1 MEIIG
6 MSETFSSPESTNSPN
21 PPQLNNNTDAEG
33 RYLTTST
40 VDSEATILEEDSRPN
55 IYTEEVVLTEEPL
68 AKPKRKFNPRLL
80 LLIGAVLAA
89 GYFGWQYFAP
99 KPVATFIAVSGRIE
113 ADETDIAA
121 KTGGRV
127 ATMLVREGEQ
137 VSAGQAV
144 AKIEDLEVNE
154 QLKGAVAQVNS
165 VKQEAAQAQLEVAVA
180 DSRIQEAAANLQQ
193 SKGDSRGRVD
203 QASSTVAVAKA
214 QLSQAQ
220 AQVGEAQ
227 AQIKQANAEWQLARK
242 NRDRYSQLV
251 KDGAVNRQQ
260 FDQAETTAATAQAKL
275 ESAQAGLAVR
285 FAAVKTA
292 GDQFTAAQGGL
303 TQNQS
308 TQMNPVIRNS
318 QLAAYQ
324 QQKQQAYAKL
334 AAAQAKV
341 QNAVA
346 SQQQVQKR
354 LDSFQVNSP
363 LTGVVQSRAVE
374 PGAVV
379 ATGKTLLT
387 VIDPKA
393 VYLRAYVPE
402 GDLSKIHVGQ
412 TARILLDTDTKQS
425 LTAKVSSIDP
435 KASFT
440 PENIYFKKDRVRQV
454 FGIKLSIN
462 QDRDYAKP
470 GMPAEAEI
478 DLK

>member
-1 MEIIG
+1 LPRS
-6 MSETFSSPESTNSPN
+6 SEELKNSLASNSESI
-21 PPQLNNNTDAEG
+21 
-33 RYLTTST
+33 
-40 VDSEATILEEDSRPN
+40 VVEE
-55 IYTEEVVLTEEPL
+55 ELPL
-68 AKPKRKFNPRLL
+68 KQKNRFNPLL
-80 LLIGAVLAA
+80 LLPMVVVLGA
-89 GYFGWQYFAP
+89 GYFGWQYLAP
-99 KPVATFIAVSGRIE
+99 KPAATFIPVSGRVE

-121 KTGGRV
+121 KTGGRI
-127 ATMLVREGEQ
+127 AAILVREGDL
-137 VSAGQAV
+137 VIAGQVV

-154 QLKGAVAQVNS
+154 QLKGAAAQVNS

-180 DSRIQEAAANLQQ
+180 DSRIQEAAANLAQ

-203 QASSTVAVAKA
+203 QANSTVEVAKA
-214 QLSQAQ
+214 QLVQAQ

-227 AQIKQANAEWQLARK
+227 AQIKQAKAEWQLAQK

-251 KDGAVNRQQ
+251 KEGAVNRQQ
-260 FDQAETTAATAQAKL
+260 FDQAETTADTAQAKL
-275 ESAQAGLAVR
+275 DSARAGLAVR
-285 FAAVKTA
+285 LATVKTA
-292 GDQFTAAQGGL
+292 SDQFTAAQGGL

-308 TQMNPVIRNS
+308 TQLNPIIRNS
-318 QLAAYQ
+318 QLSAYQ
-324 QQKQQAYAKL
+324 QQKQQAYSKL
-334 AAAQAKV
+334 AAAQAKI

-354 LDSFQVNSP
+354 LDSFQVQSP
-363 LTGVVQSRAVE
+363 LAGVVQSRTLE

-402 GDLSKIHVGQ
+402 GDLSKIHIGQ
-412 TARILLDTDTKQS
+412 TARILLDTDSKQA

-454 FGIKLSIN
+454 FGIKLLID

>member
-1 MEIIG
+1 MNK
-6 MSETFSSPESTNSPN
+6 TFSTPESTGSP
-21 PPQLNNNTDAEG
+21 DAPA
-33 RYLTTST
+33 LTTDSEVTVLEESSPSST
-40 VDSEATILEEDSRPN
+40 VDAEVTVLEEKP
-55 IYTEEVVLTEEPL
+55 LT
-68 AKPKRKFNPRLL
+68 KPQRQFQLRFLL
-80 LLIGAVLAA
+80 PMVAVLAV
-89 GYFGWQYFAP
+89 GYCGWQYFAP
-99 KPVATFIAVSGRIE
+99 KPAATFIPVSGRIE

-121 KTGGRV
+121 KTGGRIV
-127 ATMLVREGEQ
+127 AILVREGDL
-137 VSAGQAV
+137 VTAGQVV

-154 QLKGAVAQVNS
+154 QLKGAAAQVNS

-180 DSRIQEAAANLQQ
+180 DSRIQEAAANLAQ

-203 QASSTVAVAKA
+203 QANSTVAVAKA
-214 QLSQAQ
+214 QLVQAQ

-227 AQIKQANAEWQLARK
+227 AQIRQARAEWQLAQK

-251 KDGAVNRQQ
+251 KEGAVNRQQ
-260 FDQAETTAATAQAKL
+260 FDQAETTADTAQAKL
-275 ESAQAGLAVR
+275 DSARAGLAVR
-285 FAAVKTA
+285 LAAVKTA
-292 GDQFTAAQGGL
+292 SDQFTASQGGL

-308 TQMNPVIRNS
+308 TQLNPVIRNS

-354 LDSFQVNSP
+354 LDSFQVKSP
-363 LTGVVQSRAVE
+363 VAGVVQSRTLE

-387 VIDPKA
+387 VVDPKT

-402 GDLSKIHVGQ
+402 GDLSKIHIGQ
-412 TARILLDTDTKQS
+412 TARILLDTDSKQA

-454 FGIKLSIN
+454 FGIKLSID